1 MVPDQFYASDQDQ
14 LRSPVSRK
22 KLRLKLKLHG
32 RLYAQAEEASTEDPD
47 DGDSLDEEFEEE
59 FEEEF
64 KEEFGDE
71 ETAEVYDPLEGYN
84 RWMHGFNDWFYINVG
99 FPVARGYRWV
109 VPEGGRLAIKR
120 FFHNLIFPVRF
131 VNNLFQLKI
140 LNTGEETLRFTINS
154 TVGLLGF
161 FDPAKSWFGLEAHDE
176 DFGQTL
182 GHYGVGGGV
191 PIVLPFLGHSNL
203 RDTFSLYPDYQLDP
217 LHGGSYPNQALN
229 RGTTIYRPDT
239 YQELGVTIFEYVNEY
254 SFRVEEYEAFR
265 KDAIDFYLFLR
276 DGTEQARNQEIKE

>member
-1 MVPDQFYASDQDQ
+1 MMRIS
-14 LRSPVSRK
+14 
-22 KLRLKLKLHG
+22 G
-32 RLYAQAEEASTEDPD
+32 RP
-47 DGDSLDEEFEEE
+47 
-59 FEEEF
+59 
-64 KEEFGDE
+64 
-71 ETAEVYDPLEGYN
+71 
-84 RWMHGFNDWFYINVG
+84 
-99 FPVARGYRWV
+99 
-109 VPEGGRLAIKR
+109 
-120 FFHNLIFPVRF
+120 
-131 VNNLFQLKI
+131 
-140 LNTGEETLRFTINS
+140 
-154 TVGLLGF
+154 
-161 FDPAKSWFGLEAHDE
+161 
-176 DFGQTL
+176 L

-254 SFRVEEYEAFR
+254 SFRVEQYEAFR